1 MTRTAGRR
9 EPASQRL
16 RRGLPPGHHRH
27 PRPRWLVDLHAYC
40 QPSTPIS
47 RTRTRRRAHRQG
59 GRKDGRTQRDG
70 STTRTPRRR
79 RSTAAPTASAADH
92 QCPSQQ
98 RRRPAAA
105 RIHPAST
112 LCSTRSSSTSSST
125 ATESEP
131 LRAPSAYDE
140 GFPDPKTIGDEGRDA
155 YCTMF
160 PEQCGAFCTSNE
172 TFNTL
177 ADAYCKANKKSPICE
192 PAARSRRAMWRV
204 YAGRFGATLVN
215 E

>member
-1 MTRTAGRR
+1 
-9 EPASQRL
+9 
-16 RRGLPPGHHRH
+16 
-27 PRPRWLVDLHAYC
+27 V
-40 QPSTPIS
+40 
-47 RTRTRRRAHRQG
+47 
-59 GRKDGRTQRDG
+59 
-70 STTRTPRRR
+70 
-79 RSTAAPTASAADH
+79 ADH
-92 QCPSQQ
+92 QCRFFQQ
-98 RRRPAAA
+98 IGDGAGGLLDYIPAEYGFCLDA
-105 RIHPAST
+105 
-112 LCSTRSSSTSSST
+112 LDVNLEFYGDCSETRY
-125 ATESEP
+125 E
-131 LRAPSAYDE
+131 RQFKAYDE

-172 TFNTL
+172 VFETL